1 MTGVTVAHAGKP
13 ILGAIGCLT
22 EGRTHPAVMLC
33 PHMTKP
39 KRVAVVVTTVL
50 LLLPGTVDAAPE
62 PAAPQLRPHGPQQAK
77 TPCGHENTPFVDDEL
92 VVSDPKNPRIL
103 HSKRPGVI
111 DRKWIER
118 TATPRIPKEVLD
130 ELERVMPPPV
140 GDRVLRSPEAP
151 PLVGA
156 AFAPF
161 IEGNVLVV
169 DGNGLTGNTQNG
181 LGFDHNNAAFN
192 IINLVLSNLGD
203 NYDFVSVFTTFDDAQ
218 VAAYY
223 FPIKQDT
230 DGLGKCDFQNGDS
243 FGCLFD
249 QTQGQLDNLQGFV
262 FMNSLNTWRDSDV
275 NYDGFARSFTD
286 FESSVYSTLGQEIA
300 HRWGS
305 ALRFVDA
312 DDNVS
317 ELLLGRDNSH
327 WAAYVDTDASVMDG
341 WDWADEE
348 DGQFQ
353 LLGDMETF
361 STLDLYT
368 MGALPVAAA
377 KPFFVIDDAV
387 FEVTGDRIGIDG
399 ARIPADIV
407 LQLPS
412 VALMTEIGMDVA
424 ASGRRVP
431 VTIQDVA
438 NAEGNRC
445 PDPDA
450 AQQTF
455 RQAVV
460 LVTRP
465 DQTPAQVSGIIEDL
479 NTVLATWEE
488 WWLDRTNKTLRLC
501 TTLDGSECTHAEM
514 EITGG
519 AVSQDG
525 ESLQPGGK
533 GTISLTVTASGR
545 DVENAVITFVKAGDS
560 AEFVTID
567 DTVDVGDIRK
577 GESKTV
583 DVDIAFAAEYP
594 CGVSALLRTT
604 LSADNAADIVEEIR
618 MFPGLKTLSEETFAD
633 DSHKFGVNADDKDG
647 TTDPKL
653 GALRFTNNV
662 ELTCDM
668 TQRSVERDASPG
680 DRGAFVTGPGT
691 DHVPNLLDDDEG
703 QGGELEGDT
712 SLWSPSFDLK
722 GTRDPEFRFAY
733 WFDGAEGDSLKVQ
746 LSGDGEQTF
755 LTGKEV
761 TESFHGW
768 VVGRVSVRDVFGNVP
783 EKVTI
788 RFLFNGSGKAEGG
801 IDDVRLL
808 DYDGQCL
815 SVARGAFCGC
825 SETGAS
831 TPMIPVAVLLGLAA
845 LRVPARRRRRGVPI
859 RSIID
864 GDSSPVL

>member
-1 MTGVTVAHAGKP
+1 MNQ
-13 ILGAIGCLT
+13 
-22 EGRTHPAVMLC
+22 
-33 PHMTKP
+33 P
-39 KRVAVVVTTVL
+39 KRAVVVVVSRLTALCGAVAL
-50 LLLPGTVDAAPE
+50 AGTLSAASPPE
-62 PAAPQLRPHGPQQAK
+62 PVRPHGPQPIKPAR
-77 TPCGHENTPFVDDEL
+77 GHENTPFVDDEL
-92 VVSDPKNPRIL
+92 MVSDPVNPRIL

-118 TATPRIPKEVLD
+118 TAMPRIPKAVLD
-130 ELERVMPPPV
+130 ELEAVMPAPV

-151 PLVGA
+151 ALVGA

-161 IEGNVLVV
+161 IDGNVLVV

-192 IINLVLSNLGD
+192 IINLVLRNLGD

-230 DGLGKCDFQNGDS
+230 DGLGNCDFQRGET

-249 QTQGQLDNLQGFV
+249 QTQGQLQNLQGFV
-262 FMNSLNTWRDSDV
+262 FMNSLNTWQDSDV
-275 NYDGFARSFTD
+275 NYDGFARPFTD
-286 FESSVYSTLGQEIA
+286 FQSSVFSTLGQEIA

-305 ALRFVDA
+305 GLRFVDPRTDA
-312 DDNVS
+312 VS

-341 WDWADEE
+341 WDWADEKGGVFE
-348 DGQFQ
+348 
-353 LLGDMETF
+353 LLGDMERF

-387 FEVTGDRIGIDG
+387 FEVTGADRIGIDG
-399 ARIPADIV
+399 RAIPADVV

-412 VALMTEIGMDVA
+412 VALMNEIGMEIS
-424 ASGRRVP
+424 ASGQKVP

-438 NAEGNRC
+438 DAEGNRC

-450 AQQTF
+450 AQKAF

-465 DQTPAQVSGIIEDL
+465 EQTAAQVSGIVADL
-479 NTVLATWEE
+479 NLVLATWED

-501 TTLDGSECTHAEM
+501 TALDGSPCEHAQ
-514 EITGG
+514 ITVTGG
-519 AVSQDG
+519 EVSQDG
-525 ESLQPGGK
+525 DSLQPGGK
-533 GTISLTVTASGR
+533 GTVSLTISASGR
-545 DVENAVITFVKAGDS
+545 DVENAVITFAKIGDS
-560 AEFVTID
+560 AEFVSID
-567 DTVDVGDIRK
+567 EQVVVGDIK
-577 GESKTV
+577 AGADKTV
-583 DVDIAFAAEYP
+583 DVDVEFDAAYP
-594 CGVSALLRTT
+594 CGFSALLRA
-604 LSADNAADIVEEIR
+604 SVSSDNAATVVEEVR

-633 DSHKFGVNADDKDG
+633 DSHKFGVNVDDKDSA
-647 TTDPKL
+647 TAARS
-653 GALRFTNNV
+653 GALRFTENV

-668 TQRSVERDASPG
+668 SQRSVERDASPG

-691 DHVPNLLDDDEG
+691 DHVPNLLDEDAGD
-703 QGGELEGDT
+703 GGELDGDT
-712 SLWSPSFDLK
+712 SLWSPNFDLR

-733 WFDGAEGDSLKVQ
+733 WFDGADGDSLKVQ
-746 LSGDGEQTF
+746 LSGDGEKTF
-755 LTGKEV
+755 VTGKEV

-768 VVGRVSVRDVFGNVP
+768 VVGRVSVRDVFDNTVP
-783 EKVTI
+783 EDVTM
-788 RFLFNGSGKAEGG
+788 RFIFEGGGTAEGG
-801 IDDVRLL
+801 VDDVRLL

-815 SVARGAFCGC
+815 SVARGGFCGC
-825 SETGAS
+825 NESGDAT
-831 TPMIPVAVLLGLAA
+831 PVAPVAALLGLVA
-845 LRVPARRRRRGVPI
+845 LRRRRRPLSRNVN

>member
-1 MTGVTVAHAGKP
+1 MNKP
-13 ILGAIGCLT
+13 T
-22 EGRTHPAVMLC
+22 R
-33 PHMTKP
+33 
-39 KRVAVVVTTVL
+39 AVVVVTIAL
-50 LLLPGTVDAAPE
+50 LVGTLAA
-62 PAAPQLRPHGPQQAK
+62 ATAPDPLRPHGPRKIKPAR
-77 TPCGHENTPFVDDEL
+77 GHENSPVVDDEL
-92 VVSDPKNPRIL
+92 MVSDGANPRVL

-118 TATPRIPKEVLD
+118 TATPRIPKAVLD
-130 ELERVMPPPV
+130 EDEALAPTPA

-169 DGNGLTGNTQNG
+169 DGAGLTVNTQSG

-192 IINLVLSNLGD
+192 LINLVLSNLGD

-223 FPIKQDT
+223 FPIKQDI

-249 QTQGQLDNLQGFV
+249 QTGGQLEHLQGFV
-262 FMNSLNTWRDSDV
+262 FMNSLQTWRDSDV
-275 NYDGFARSFTD
+275 NYDGFAHSFTD
-286 FESSVYSTLGQEIA
+286 FESSVFSTLGQEVA

-305 ALRFVDA
+305 ALRFVDE
-312 DDNVS
+312 DDQVS
-317 ELLLGRDNSH
+317 ELLLGRDKSH

-341 WDWADEE
+341 WNWGEE
-348 DGQFQ
+348 KDGRFP
-353 LLGDMETF
+353 LEGDMEGY

-377 KPFFVIDDAV
+377 RPFFVIDDAV

-412 VALMTEIGMDVA
+412 VALMEEIGMDVG
-424 ASGRRVP
+424 ASGKRVP
-431 VTIQDVA
+431 VTIQDVV

-450 AQQTF
+450 AQKTF
-455 RQAVV
+455 HQAVV

-465 DQTPAQVSGIIEDL
+465 GQTPAQVASIVSDL
-479 NTVLATWEE
+479 NVVLATWED
-488 WWLDRTNKTLRLC
+488 WWLDRTNKKLRLC
-501 TTLDGSECTHAEM
+501 TSLDGGDCTHAEM
-514 EITGG
+514 EMTGG
-519 AVSQDG
+519 AVTHEGD
-525 ESLQPGGK
+525 SLQPGGK
-533 GTISLTVTASGR
+533 GTISLTVSATGAE
-545 DVENAVITFVKAGDS
+545 VENAVITFQKLGDS
-560 AEFVTID
+560 ADAVTID
-567 DTVDVGDIRK
+567 ESVVVGAIEAGKD
-577 GESKTV
+577 KTV
-583 DVDIAFAAEYP
+583 DVDVSFDADYP
-594 CGVSALLRTT
+594 CGVSALVRATV
-604 LSADNAADIVEEIR
+604 SSDNAADVVEEIR

-647 TTDPKL
+647 TTAANE
-653 GALRFTNNV
+653 GALRFTDKV

-668 TQRSVERDASPG
+668 SQRSVERDASPG

-691 DHVPNLLDDDEG
+691 DHVPNLLDDDAGEG
-703 QGGELEGDT
+703 SELDGDT
-712 SLWSPSFDLK
+712 SLWSPKFDLR

-733 WFDGAEGDSLKVQ
+733 WFDGAEGDSLKVA
-746 LSGDGEQTF
+746 LSGDGEETF
-755 LTGKEV
+755 VTGKEV

-768 VVGRVSVRDVFGNVP
+768 VVGRVSVRDVFGETLP
-783 EKVTI
+783 DDVTV
-788 RFLFNGSGKAEGG
+788 RFLFNGGGTAEGG

-815 SVARGAFCGC
+815 EAARGGGFCGC
-825 SETGAS
+825 SENGDAS
-831 TPMIPVAVLLGLAA
+831 PMAPVAALLGLVA
-845 LRVPARRRRRGVPI
+845 LRRRQRVVDP
-859 RSIID
+859 D
-864 GDSSPVL
+864 ASPPV

>member
-1 MTGVTVAHAGKP
+1 MNKP
-13 ILGAIGCLT
+13 TRA
-22 EGRTHPAVMLC
+22 
-33 PHMTKP
+33 
-39 KRVAVVVTTVL
+39 AVVVTTAL
-50 LLLPGTVDAAPE
+50 LVGTLAAATGPD
-62 PAAPQLRPHGPQQAK
+62 PLRPHAPLKTKPAK
-77 TPCGHENTPFVDDEL
+77 GHENTPFVDDEL
-92 VVSDPKNPRIL
+92 MVSDPINPRVL

-118 TATPRIPKEVLD
+118 TATPRIPKAVLD
-130 ELERVMPPPV
+130 EMEAVMPAPV
-140 GDRVLRSPEAP
+140 GDRVLQSPEAP
-151 PLVGA
+151 PFAGA
-156 AFAPF
+156 AFNPF
-161 IEGNVLVV
+161 IDGNVLVV

-192 IINLVLSNLGD
+192 IINLVLQNLGD
-203 NYDFVSVFTTFDDAQ
+203 DYDFVSVFTTFDDAQ

-249 QTQGQLDNLQGFV
+249 QTNGQLEHLQGFV
-262 FMNSLNTWRDSDV
+262 FMNSLNTWRDSDI
-275 NYDGFARSFTD
+275 NYDGFAHSFTD
-286 FESSVYSTLGQEIA
+286 FESSVFSTLGQEVA

-312 DDNVS
+312 DERVS

-341 WDWADEE
+341 WDWADD
-348 DGQFQ
+348 DGKGRFE
-353 LLGDMETF
+353 LLGDMEGF

-368 MGALPVAAA
+368 MGAVPVAAA

-387 FEVTGDRIGIDG
+387 FEVNGQDRIGIDG

-412 VALMTEIGMDVA
+412 VPLMEEIGMDVG
-424 ASGRRVP
+424 ASGNRIA
-431 VTIQDVA
+431 VTMQDVA

-450 AQQTF
+450 TQKSF

-465 DQTPAQVSGIIEDL
+465 DQTPAQVANQIADL
-479 NTVLATWEE
+479 NLVLETWEAY
-488 WWLDRTNKTLRLC
+488 WLDRTKKTLRLC
-501 TTLDGSECTHAEM
+501 TSLDPDFECSHAEM
-514 EITGG
+514 ELVAGD
-519 AVSQDG
+519 VSQSGD
-525 ESLQPGGK
+525 SLQPGGS
-533 GTISLTVTASGR
+533 GTISLTVSASGR
-545 DVENAVITFVKAGDS
+545 DVENARIKLVALGES
-560 AEFVTID
+560 AEFIELQD
-567 DTVDVGDIRK
+567 SVDVGTIK
-577 GESKTV
+577 AGEEKTV
-583 DVDIAFAAEYP
+583 DVDVAFDAAYP
-594 CGVSALLRTT
+594 CGFSALVKATV
-604 LSADNAADIVEEIR
+604 SADNAADIVEEVR

-633 DSHKFGVNADDKDG
+633 DSHKYGVNVDEKDG
-647 TTDPKL
+647 TTSGKE
-653 GALRFTNNV
+653 GALRFTENV

-691 DHVPNLLDDDEG
+691 DHVPNLLDDDAGE
-703 QGGELEGDT
+703 GGELDGDT
-712 SLWSPSFDLK
+712 SLWSPKLSLK

-733 WFDGAEGDSLKVQ
+733 WFDGAAGDSLKVQ
-746 LSGDGEQTF
+746 LSGDNEKTF
-755 LTGKEV
+755 ITGKEV

-768 VVGRVSVRDVFGNVP
+768 VVGRVSVRDVFDSVP
-783 EKVTI
+783 ETVTI
-788 RFLFNGSGKAEGG
+788 RFLFDGGGTLEGG
-801 IDDVRLL
+801 VDDVRLL

-815 SVARGAFCGC
+815 SVARGGFCGC
-825 SETGAS
+825 SADGDA
-831 TPMIPVAVLLGLAA
+831 TPVAPVAVLLGLAA
-845 LRVPARRRRRGVPI
+845 LCRSQTGRRRRSN